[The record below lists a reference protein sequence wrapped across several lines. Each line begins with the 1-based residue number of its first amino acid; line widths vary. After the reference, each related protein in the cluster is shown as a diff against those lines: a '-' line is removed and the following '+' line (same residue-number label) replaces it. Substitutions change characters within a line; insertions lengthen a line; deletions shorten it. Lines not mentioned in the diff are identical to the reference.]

1 MTHDKVLVGRT
12 VAVVN
17 LPHAE
22 KLVRRY
28 MCTYRSPCFCFPPH
42 ELLQVAA
49 CIKEGSGAQVVFLDA
64 IAEKLREE
72 DVARFL
78 RKHQPEFLITLLGVE
93 SVAADLQ
100 CAMALR
106 QSVPGMRVAVFGYY
120 ATQFPSDIMEN
131 SKVDALFRGDA
142 EASCVPYLIAAVRG
156 EPLETI
162 PGLVGRD
169 ATGWFLNEPA
179 YIREYDSLPLPDY
192 TMVNLRRYKEMLLGG
207 PFAIVQTARGC
218 PYACTYCTSPQDS
231 RYVTRSPERVVDEI
245 EGLVRLNVK
254 VFRFLDDT
262 FTANKKRVMT
272 ICREM
277 LRRNLTIEWS
287 CLSRVDNLDVEMLSW
302 MKKAG
307 CVRVIVGVESYV
319 PGVLEMFGKR
329 IAPETINARLR
340 LIREAGMESLGFII
354 VGGPFESEADFELT
368 RRGVLASP
376 LDLVIVD
383 TLSIY
388 GGSDLTQRY
397 KQEVEFQLLPYISR
411 WKNPEVE
418 RVALQREKTLYRQ
431 FYFRPRILLHQ
442 LFTIFRYPGRSFR
455 LFLHLVSFL
464 FSSFQNRE
472 RKDLF

>member
-1 MTHDKVLVGRT
+1 
-12 VAVVN
+12 
-17 LPHAE
+17 
-22 KLVRRY
+22 
-28 MCTYRSPCFCFPPH
+28 
-42 ELLQVAA
+42 
-49 CIKEGSGAQVVFLDA
+49 
-64 IAEKLREE
+64 
-72 DVARFL
+72 
-78 RKHQPEFLITLLGVE
+78 
-93 SVAADLQ
+93 
-100 CAMALR
+100 
-106 QSVPGMRVAVFGYY
+106 
-120 ATQFPSDIMEN
+120 
-131 SKVDALFRGDA
+131 
-142 EASCVPYLIAAVRG
+142 
-156 EPLETI
+156 
-162 PGLVGRD
+162 
-169 ATGWFLNEPA
+169 
-179 YIREYDSLPLPDY
+179 
-192 TMVNLRRYKEMLLGG
+192 MLLGG

-307 CVRVIVGVESYV
+307 CVRVIVGVESYA

-388 GGSDLTQRY
+388 GGSDLTQRF
-397 KQEVEFQLLPYISR
+397 KQDVEFQLLPYISR

-442 LFTIFRYPGRSFR
+442 LFTIFRYPGRSSR